1 MTGLFTSMRSQGLGT
16 DHLSAKDVVQRSP
29 CSAGTI
35 SAEIW
40 MNSVDYERRSNFWY
54 QLYRFE
60 ICSPFFSIGVSFQ
73 SQAFNQAHKGKII
86 LKQNVAQGA
95 FVD

>member
-1 MTGLFTSMRSQGLGT
+1 MRSQGLGT

-60 ICSPFFSIGVSFQ
+60 ICSPFFPSEFLFKVRLSIRHIRVKLS
-73 SQAFNQAHKGKII
+73 
-86 LKQNVAQGA
+86 
-95 FVD
+95 